1 MFEVIYKSTSAA
13 GTDRFGETARTAWA
27 VFGTYQSQEEAAQVA
42 ATLKADGEKSA
53 KVRAVKL
60 TAEQAKRAAFLASF
74 GQTYARKDAEPAG
87 TWVAGK
93 GV

>member
-1 MFEVIYKSTSAA
+1 MFEVIYKTTAAA
-13 GTDRFGETARTAWA
+13 GSDRFGETSRISWA
-27 VFGTYQSQEEAAQVA
+27 VHGTYQSQEEATREV
-42 ATLKADGEKSA
+42 ATLKAEGEKSA

-74 GQTYARKDAEPAG
+74 GQTYVRKDAEPAG
-87 TWVAGK
+87 TWVAGR

>member
-1 MFEVIYKSTSAA
+1 MGGAREGVEAA
-13 GTDRFGETARTAWA
+13 GRGVDIHAR
-27 VFGTYQSQEEAAQVA
+27 VREAAQVA